1 MHRLKILIVID
12 QYGWAFDF
20 AARGIQKYSKHD
32 VTIERYD
39 KISGIWQSY
48 DVIFFMNNSIFRD
61 KKRFITSGKRICVG
75 IRGGLII
82 QEKGCDRIIQG
93 CDNTVEG
100 CDIAC
105 VSKEIY
111 DFLSQKKISRLH
123 LCHNGVDDEI
133 FKPFQRPKDRFVVGW
148 AGNPNSSPKRYYLLG
163 LFGEFGFPVKV
174 MGRWGRQYFIPNR
187 SRQEMIDF
195 YESID
200 CLICV
205 SDAEG
210 MPQPILEAAATG
222 LPVISTDV
230 GGVPE
235 FLDKEWLI
243 PIQSNPKLQVEEF
256 IKKLRILK
264 ENSELRF
271 EVGQRN
277 LQKTLNTWSWKNI
290 VKEYDRMFE
299 GNELSK

>member
-1 MHRLKILIVID
+1 
-12 QYGWAFDF
+12 
-20 AARGIQKYSKHD
+20 
-32 VTIERYD
+32 
-39 KISGIWQSY
+39 
-48 DVIFFMNNSIFRD
+48 
-61 KKRFITSGKRICVG
+61 
-75 IRGGLII
+75 
-82 QEKGCDRIIQG
+82 
-93 CDNTVEG
+93 
-100 CDIAC
+100 
-105 VSKEIY
+105 
-111 DFLSQKKISRLH
+111 
-123 LCHNGVDDEI
+123 
-133 FKPFQRPKDRFVVGW
+133 
-148 AGNPNSSPKRYYLLG
+148 
-163 LFGEFGFPVKV
+163 
-174 MGRWGRQYFIPNR
+174 
-187 SRQEMIDF
+187 MIDF